1 MGVPRTLA
9 CVIFSSQHEAAT
21 MLVHADK
28 KWATVNEINSSHHQR
43 AGVAEVYFP
52 VRRTITSESHRWCL
66 CLGLM
71 LELPVAM
78 QQ

>member
-52 VRRTITSESHRWCL
+52 VPSLRSLIGGVYVW
-66 CLGLM
+66 
-71 LELPVAM
+71 A
-78 QQ
+78 